1 MWGVSV
7 KYFSASKTNVG
18 LKRKINEDNLLDGT
32 ELSVWVV
39 ADGMGGHEAGEV
51 ASARLV
57 EALGTLPP
65 GGSADEIA
73 AQAESL
79 VQQVN
84 RDLLEMAQGSPR
96 PRTIGSTVVILT
108 IRDGEYRCLWAG
120 DSRCYL
126 VRGREAIQITHDH
139 SLVDEL
145 VRSGMLS
152 QEEAAHHPDAN
163 VITRAVGAKR
173 ELEVDCVG
181 GKVLSGDHFLLAS
194 DGVTRVMSDEE
205 IGRLVASRNPV
216 QAVEEIESIVLSR
229 GAPDN
234 LTCIIVRVL

>member
-1 MWGVSV
+1 MNV
-7 KYFSASKTNVG
+7 KYFSASTTNVG
-18 LKRKINEDNLLDGT
+18 LKRKVNEDNFLDRT
-32 ELSVWVV
+32 EISVWAV

-51 ASARLV
+51 ASGKLV
-57 EALGTLPP
+57 EALSKL
-65 GGSADEIA
+65 SADGSSGEIA
-73 AQAESL
+73 EQAEAL

-84 RDLLEMAQGSPR
+84 LELLQLAQGSPT
-96 PRTIGSTVVILT
+96 PRTIGSTVVILA

-126 VRGREAIQITHDH
+126 IRGREAIQVTHDH

-152 QEEAAHHPDAN
+152 PEEAVHHPDAN
-163 VITRAVGAKR
+163 VITRAVGARR
-173 ELEVDCVG
+173 ELEVDCVA
-181 GKVLSGDHFLLAS
+181 GKVLPGDHFLLAS
-194 DGVTRVMSDEE
+194 DGVTRVMSDAE
-205 IGRLVASRNPV
+205 IGELVASRNPV